1 MGLRQRLNPALTT
14 LPNRLAALR
23 RLTTE
28 LERRVHE
35 YGDREADLR
44 RYIEE

>member
-1 MGLRQRLNPALTT
+1 MGSRQGLNPALTT
-14 LPNRLAALR
+14 LPNRRAALR

-28 LERRVHE
+28 LERQVPE